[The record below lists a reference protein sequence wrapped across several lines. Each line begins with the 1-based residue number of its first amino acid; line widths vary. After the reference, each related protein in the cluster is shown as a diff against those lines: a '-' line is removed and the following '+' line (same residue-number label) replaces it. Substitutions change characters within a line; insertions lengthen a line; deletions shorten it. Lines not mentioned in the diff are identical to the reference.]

1 MLDIQVIDD
10 PAAATVALEP
20 MRSRLLILA
29 MGTPPI
35 VASIS
40 HAERFPDTGNP
51 GYFIVKAALW
61 LMAGAVLVSIALDL
75 LGRDGEGDR

>member
-1 MLDIQVIDD
+1 MTRTREI
-10 PAAATVALEP
+10 PSA
-20 MRSRLLILA
+20 
-29 MGTPPI
+29 
-35 VASIS
+35 IS